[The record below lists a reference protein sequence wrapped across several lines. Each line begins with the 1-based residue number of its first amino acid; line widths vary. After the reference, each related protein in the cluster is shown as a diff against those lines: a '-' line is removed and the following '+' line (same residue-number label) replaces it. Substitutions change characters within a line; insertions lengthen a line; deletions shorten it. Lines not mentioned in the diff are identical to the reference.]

1 MTQPFVMIVAKRITL
16 TLLAAAALQGCASSP
31 TGRQCLD
38 NFRTDGNILVG
49 KSFSTYAYLPDT
61 PYKKAFKN
69 VNNILTTEGFQMKV
83 SNPESGI
90 INVFQQVGAS
100 KVAPLN
106 ALVEKSGS
114 GSKVTMTFVTQAG
127 LYTPEDEAKKHFCD
141 YLDRAAK

>member
-1 MTQPFVMIVAKRITL
+1 MTQQSVISVAQRITL
-16 TLLAAAALQGCASSP
+16 TFLAAAMLHGCASQP

-38 NFRTDGNILVG
+38 NFRTDGNLLVG
-49 KSFSTYAYLPDT
+49 KSFTTYAYLPDT
-61 PYKKAFKN
+61 PYKRAFKN
-69 VNNILTTEGFQMKV
+69 VNNVLTTEGFQMKV

-90 INVFQQVGAS
+90 VNVYQQVGAS

-106 ALVEKSGS
+106 ALVEKAGS

-141 YLDRAAK
+141 YLDRVAK

>member
-1 MTQPFVMIVAKRITL
+1 MTQQIVMIVAKRIAL
-16 TLLAAAALQGCASSP
+16 TLLAAATLYGCASQP

-38 NFRTDGNILVG
+38 NFRTEGNILVG
-49 KSFSTYAYLPDT
+49 TSFTTYAYLPET
-61 PYKKAFKN
+61 SYKKAFKN

-90 INVFQQVGAS
+90 INVYQEVGTS
-100 KVAPLN
+100 KIAPLN
-106 ALVEKSGS
+106 ALVEKAGR

-127 LYTPEDEAKKHFCD
+127 LYTPEDEAQKHFCD